1 MGWHPKMT
9 LNTPLPLCVPLKSTP
24 LGEKCGLALVRLVA
38 AVLLLAPAQ
47 AQDRA
52 TTGKITGLVSDT
64 TGGVLAG
71 ATVRVVNVDN
81 GLIRTGVSDDSGFYS
96 VPLLPPGSYDLD
108 VELAG
113 FGTAELDEVTLT
125 VGAVRTINF
134 TLAPAGIA
142 QTITVTAQ
150 TSAVE
155 TTTDTADVALDSQAI
170 SNLPINGRRFH
181 DFLTLTPTAQVEPQ
195 RGQISLAGQR
205 GINGNVSID
214 GADYN
219 QPFFGGVRGGERS
232 RFTFTIPQEAVRE
245 FRVVKAGYS
254 PEFGRSSG
262 GLVNA
267 ITKSGTNTPRG
278 SAFYLLRPE
287 QLAAQNAFGQDAA
300 PTQHQFGGSLGGALA
315 RDRAFYF
322 VAYEQQEFKAPREVR
337 FTRLDNFSPTAA
349 SREGFDHFRSLETP
363 FEVTNDAKAWL
374 ARIDFN
380 LPAGNRFNL
389 RYNGSTNR
397 ALNSDGVG
405 NVIVPTTHRSLE
417 TNGTEE
423 DQTQTVVAQFTSV
436 ASSGLLFEL
445 RGQYSREDRPRSA
458 NALKPLVDLSLGE
471 FGTRSFRPTTQFD
484 WRAQA
489 AGNLTWIVNDHNL
502 KAGFDYNHVFI
513 DQEFG
518 FFQNGGY
525 LVFGSDV
532 ETTLDIIGAGGAIPN
547 RFGSP
552 SLIYLQQIGNLKASF
567 ATDEVGLFVQDQW
580 RLAPTL
586 TVNFGLRWDGQ
597 FNPTPDAESAFLID
611 QLRGVTFPGGRR
623 VDPTAIPSSG
633 RQFGPRA
640 GLAWDP
646 AGNARTVVR
655 GFAGIYY
662 ARTPLLLLAAPM
674 NNFRVPPGDLSV
686 SLPFPAPPGSPHLT
700 LYDQMKLIGI
710 DLNRRSLDNLPTLA
724 PGQIAAIAEA
734 LGIENNPFAGARV
747 TTVDVNF
754 KNPMARQFGGGLQH
768 EVRPGWSLGA
778 DLLVVDTTRLERNRD
793 LNVPLPAVRVD
804 DPAQRP
810 FFGLRSGIRRPVP
823 GLDSVTV
830 RESTAESFYRAL
842 TISSEIRRSWGQLSA
857 HYVLSKN
864 ESSDDNERDAGG
876 ISYENGYDLA
886 AEYGPSLLDR
896 RHQFHAHGVVLLPG
910 EFDVSTGMSILSS
923 APFDARMGTDS
934 NQDRGGADRPYRAPG
949 VPFTRNAFR
958 NKPTADL
965 NLRVQ
970 KRVPLGET
978 RQAVLSL
985 EFFNLLNLDNV
996 TLNQGFP
1003 TVANYCADSSD
1014 LACGLNGQPT
1024 NPNFAQIRGQD
1035 GQYLAGNIPGPP
1047 FQVQVGFR
1055 LLF

>member
-1 MGWHPKMT
+1 MA
-9 LNTPLPLCVPLKSTP
+9 LNTPHVPCALIKGKTPACRPLLVWLIAAFLLPP
-24 LGEKCGLALVRLVA
+24 
-38 AVLLLAPAQ
+38 PAQ

-71 ATVRVVNVDN
+71 AGVRAVNLDN
-81 GLIRTGVSDDSGFYS
+81 GLVRTGVSGASGTYS
-96 VPLLPPGSYDLD
+96 LVLLPPGSYHVA

-113 FGTAELDEVTLT
+113 FGAAELEEVTLA

-134 TLAPAGIA
+134 TLAPAGVA
-142 QTITVTAQ
+142 QTVTVTAEA
-150 TSAVE
+150 SVVE
-155 TTTDTADVALDSQAI
+155 TTTDTSDAALDSQAI

-181 DFLTLTPTAQVEPQ
+181 DFVTLTPTAQVEPQ

-219 QPFFGGVRGGERS
+219 QPFFGGIRGGERS
-232 RFTFTIPQEAVRE
+232 RFTFTIPQEAVQE

-267 ITKSGTNTPRG
+267 ITRSGTNTPRG

-287 QLAAQNAFGQDAA
+287 RLAARNAFGQDAA

-315 RDRAFYF
+315 RDRTFF
-322 VAYEQQEFKAPREVR
+322 FLAYEQQEFKASREVR
-337 FTRLDNFSPTAA
+337 FARLDPFTPTAA
-349 SREGFDHFRSLETP
+349 SREGFEHYRGLETP

-380 LPAGNRFNL
+380 LPGDNRFNV
-389 RYNGSTNR
+389 RYNGSSNQ

-405 NVIVPTTHRSLE
+405 NVITPTTHRSLE

-423 DQTQTVVAQFTSV
+423 DATQTVVGQFTSV
-436 ASSGLLFEL
+436 TSPSLLFEL
-445 RGQYSREDRPRSA
+445 RGQYSREERPRSA

-489 AGNLTWIVNDHNL
+489 AGNLTWIVNGHHL

-513 DQEFG
+513 DQKFG

-532 ETTLDIIGAGGAIPN
+532 ETTLDIIGVGWAVPD
-547 RFGSP
+547 RFDSA
-552 SLIYLQQIGNLKASF
+552 SSIYLQQIGNLKGTF
-567 ATDEVGLFVQDQW
+567 ATDEIGLFVQDRW
-580 RLAPTL
+580 RVAPTL

-597 FNPTPDAESAFLID
+597 FNPTPDAGNEFLLD
-611 QLRGVTFPGGRR
+611 QLRGVTFPSRRR
-623 VDPTAIPSSG
+623 VDPTAIPSSTS
-633 RQFGPRA
+633 QFGPRA

-655 GFAGIYY
+655 GFAGVYY
-662 ARTPLLLLAAPM
+662 ARTPLLLLAGPM
-674 NNFRVPPGDLSV
+674 NNFRAPPGDLSV
-686 SLPFPAPPGSPHLT
+686 ALPFPAPAGSPHVT

-724 PGQIAAIAEA
+724 PDQITAIAEA
-734 LGIENNPFAGARV
+734 LGIEHSPYTGARV
-747 TTVDVNF
+747 AMVDSGLR
-754 KNPMARQFGGGLQH
+754 NPMARQFGAGLQH
-768 EVRPGWSLGA
+768 EIRPGWSLGA
-778 DLLVVDTTRLERNRD
+778 DLLVVDTARLERNRD
-793 LNVPLPAVRVD
+793 LNVPLPSVRPD
-804 DPAQRP
+804 DPAERA
-810 FFGLRSGIRRPVP
+810 FFGLRSGARRPVS

-830 RESTAESFYRAL
+830 RESTAAALYRAL
-842 TISSEIRRSWGQLSA
+842 TISTEFRRSRGQLSA

-864 ESSDDNERDAGG
+864 QSSDDNERSVGG
-876 ISYENGYDLA
+876 VSYENGYDLA
-886 AEYGPSLLDR
+886 SEYGPSLLDR
-896 RHQFHAHGVVLLPG
+896 RHQFHAQGVVMLPG
-910 EFDVSTGMSILSS
+910 AVDLSTGMHLLSS
-923 APFDARMGTDS
+923 APFDARMGADS
-934 NQDRGGADRPYRAPG
+934 NQDRGGPDRPYRSPG
-949 VPFTRNAFR
+949 APFTRNAFR
-958 NKPTADL
+958 NRPTADL

-970 KRVPLGET
+970 KRFPLGET

-996 TLNQGFP
+996 TLNQEFP

-1014 LACGLNGQPT
+1014 LACGLSGQPT
-1024 NPNFAQIRGQD
+1024 NPSFAQTRGLD
-1035 GQYLAGNIPGPP
+1035 GEYLTGNIPGPP